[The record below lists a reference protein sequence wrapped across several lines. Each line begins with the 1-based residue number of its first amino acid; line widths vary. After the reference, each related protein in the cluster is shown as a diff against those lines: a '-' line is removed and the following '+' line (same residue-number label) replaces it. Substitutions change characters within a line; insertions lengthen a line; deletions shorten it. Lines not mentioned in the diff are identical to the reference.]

1 MEISKVPFGTYKGE
15 PVTKYILTNDNG
27 VQVGILDF
35 AVLLQSFKVPTKN
48 GGKAD
53 MILTSENLDEFTNN
67 GFCTNRLIGRV
78 AGLKLQ
84 MVSSVLTVMITKS
97 NKMKVKMLFMVELMV
112 FIVTFGMLIARK
124 QLMILFP
131 SLLV

>member
-35 AVLLQSFKVPTKN
+35 AGLLQSFKVPTKD

-67 GFCTNRLIGRV
+67 GFCTNRLRGR
-78 AGLKLQ
+78 L
-84 MVSSVLTVMITKS
+84 
-97 NKMKVKMLFMVELMV
+97 
-112 FIVTFGMLIARK
+112 R
-124 QLMILFP
+124 
-131 SLLV
+131 

>member
-1 MEISKVPFGTYKGE
+1 MEISKVPFGTYKGD

-35 AVLLQSFKVPTKN
+35 A
-48 GGKAD
+48 
-53 MILTSENLDEFTNN
+53 
-67 GFCTNRLIGRV
+67 
-78 AGLKLQ
+78 
-84 MVSSVLTVMITKS
+84 ITKS

-112 FIVTFGMLIARK
+112 FTVTFGMLIARK

>member
-1 MEISKVPFGTYKGE
+1 MEISKVPFGTYKDD

-35 AVLLQSFKVPTKN
+35 AGLLQSFKVPTKD

-78 AGLKLQ
+78 AGRIADRK
-84 MVSSVLTVMITKS
+84 SVRVG
-97 NKMKVKMLFMVELMV
+97 KVCRWRWWTYM
-112 FIVTFGMLIARK
+112 
-124 QLMILFP
+124 
-131 SLLV
+131 